1 MNWRQSYPN
10 VVGLNEGTITIER
23 QCLMST
29 LQMALISI
37 IWLSSWLHIPPKP
50 PRWRRISAAW
60 RLCVRSQCGEA
71 GGVGGGLAA
80 PRDLLGSPRS
90 SETKGTL
97 WHRLTHPRKH
107 YFLSHQLQHPP
118 HMSCSLPRTESPFLT
133 SSAVKHS
140 QQQSVLTICSY
151 WHSTTVNYIC
161 GGTGIH
167 KVWSLTNNNFNRQ
180 EGFYI
185 YKMQ

>member
-1 MNWRQSYPN
+1 MSHVHITN
-10 VVGLNEGTITIER
+10 GLNIYNLTKLLAPYPTQTTTVTED
-23 QCLMST
+23 QCCLET
-29 LQMALISI
+29 VCQ
-37 IWLSSWLHIPPKP
+37 IPV
-50 PRWRRISAAW
+50 WRGR
-60 RLCVRSQCGEA
+60 RS
-71 GGVGGGLAA
+71 GGGGGHAA

-167 KVWSLTNNNFNRQ
+167 KV
-180 EGFYI
+180 
-185 YKMQ
+185 